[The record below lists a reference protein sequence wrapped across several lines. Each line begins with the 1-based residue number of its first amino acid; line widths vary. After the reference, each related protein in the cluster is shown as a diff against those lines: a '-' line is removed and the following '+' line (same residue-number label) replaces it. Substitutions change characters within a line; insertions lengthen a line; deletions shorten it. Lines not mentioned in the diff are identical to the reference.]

1 MVLNEVEKGS
11 SFVTTALN
19 AASIALIDSG
29 FPLNFCIGACGIIL
43 DKDGSM
49 FTEKEYKDKF
59 EKHVRTYEPLNINFE
74 TPDTPIQA
82 TFYTVLKNTKPI
94 QSISFV
100 AEGKFSLQHVIQ
112 AQKKSEEPVMSFFEY
127 LKNFVKERFV

>member
-1 MVLNEVEKGS
+1 MVLFEIEKGS
-11 SFVTTALN
+11 SFVTTSLN

-43 DKDGSM
+43 DKEGKLS
-49 FTEKEYKDKF
+49 TELEYKEKF
-59 EKHVRTYEPLNINFE
+59 TKLLRTYEPLSYNFDN
-74 TPDTPIQA
+74 PDTQIQA
-82 TFYTVLKNTKPI
+82 TFCTVLKNTN
-94 QSISFV
+94 QQAISFV

-112 AQKKSEEPVMSFFEY
+112 AQKKSIEPVTSFFDY